1 MKTVEVTHC
10 NIWFYSTHGSDV
22 QNRIESLRMTAFY
35 FYHVRLVWVSQLSAL
50 SIKFTLDRFR
60 LFVQS
65 IQINSEIAL
74 FYSIS
79 EKAFEQKMS
88 HPLTY
93 VTYFESVLWCI
104 KWLRG
109 VFEYQYRVWMSQ
121 TQLIVWKKNRMNDNI
136 GRNVVAIVIY
146 WPIQSLTEI
155 IVEHFT

>member
-1 MKTVEVTHC
+1 MERSVIKYPNETCDNGHATLKKEVKEAKPCIELRLSNYKLFWAPKLWRPWRWPIAIFDFIQHTDQMC
-10 NIWFYSTHGSDV
+10 
-22 QNRIESLRMTAFY
+22 RIELNRWEWRRFIFITCASSEFHNCPRCL
-35 FYHVRLVWVSQLSAL
+35 WQL
-50 SIKFTLDRFR
+50 TLDRFR

-104 KWLRG
+104 K
-109 VFEYQYRVWMSQ
+109 
-121 TQLIVWKKNRMNDNI
+121 
-136 GRNVVAIVIY
+136 
-146 WPIQSLTEI
+146 
-155 IVEHFT
+155 